1 MGRSVIIIGAGIAG
15 LATGC
20 YAQMNGYDTQIFE
33 LHEMPGGLC
42 TAWERKGYTFD
53 GCIHYLFGTAP
64 GQPFHEVW
72 QELGAVDGRHMIN
85 HQELM
90 QIVGPDGQCLVVYC
104 DPDQLEAHMLQLAP
118 EDERQIRALADGIRT
133 FVDFD
138 MSALQARPRSLMTP
152 LDWRDF
158 GLQVLPYAASLARWG
173 VVSAAEF
180 GERFR
185 SPFLRR
191 AVPLMFAW
199 PECPVMAGMSL
210 LAYMY
215 TGNAGFPAGGSL
227 AFARAIERRYLSL
240 GGEIHYGAQVERIL
254 TDNSRATGVRLY
266 DDSVHT
272 ADIVVSAADG
282 RGTLFDMLD
291 GVRLD
296 RTLTNVYESDLPIHS
311 MVQVSLGVA
320 ADLSAE
326 PHWSTYLLPE
336 PLEIGGTQ
344 HESIGV
350 KHYCFDPSLAPQGKS
365 ALVVMLKSEHSFWHR
380 IYARRLYDTEQLQ
393 VADIIID
400 YLETLYPGISDRV
413 EVKDVA
419 TPMSYER
426 YTGNWLG
433 STCGW
438 LLTKETMRLMIQGLP
453 KTISSLDNFY
463 MAGQWV
469 EPGGSVPVVAM
480 SGRNAVQLM
489 CAADGRPFHATRMP

>member
-1 MGRSVIIIGAGIAG
+1 MGKSVIIIGAGIAG

-20 YAQMNGYDTQIFE
+20 YAQMNGYDSQIFE
-33 LHEMPGGLC
+33 LHDLPGGLC

-64 GQPFHEVW
+64 GQPFHQVW
-72 QELGAVDGRHMIN
+72 EELGATNGREMIN
-85 HQELM
+85 HEELM
-90 QIVGPDGQCLVVYC
+90 QIVGPDGQRLIVYC
-104 DPDQLEAHMLQLAP
+104 DPDQLESHMLQLSP
-118 EDERQIRALADGIRT
+118 KDEKQIRALADGIRT

-138 MSALQARPRSLMTP
+138 MSMLQAKPRNLMSP

-173 VVSAAEF
+173 TVSASEF
-180 GERFR
+180 GERF
-185 SPFLRR
+185 SDPFLRR
-191 AVPLMFAW
+191 AVPQMFAW

-210 LAYMY
+210 LAYMH

-227 AFARAIERRYLSL
+227 AFAQAIERRYISL
-240 GGEIHYGAQVERIL
+240 GGQIHYGAQVERIL
-254 TDNSRATGVRLY
+254 TDHDRVTGVRLY
-266 DDSVHT
+266 DDSIHL

-291 GVRLD
+291 GAHID
-296 RTLTNVYESDLPIHS
+296 RSLANVYQSDLPIHS
-311 MVQVSLGVA
+311 MVQVSLGIDQDL
-320 ADLSAE
+320 ADE
-326 PHWSTYLLPE
+326 PHWATYLLPDR
-336 PLEIGGTQ
+336 LEISGTQ

-350 KHYCFDPSLAPQGKS
+350 KHYGFDPSLAPAGKS
-365 ALVVMLKSEHSFWHR
+365 SVVVMLKSEHSYWHR
-380 IYARRLYDTEQLQ
+380 IYARRLYDTEQSQ
-393 VADIIID
+393 VAGIVIN
-400 YLETLYPGISDRV
+400 YLESLYPGISEKI
-413 EVKDVA
+413 EVRDVA

-438 LLTKETMRLMIQGLP
+438 LLTKDTMRLMIQGLP
-453 KTISSLDNFY
+453 KTVPTLENFY

-489 CAADGRPFHATRMP
+489 CAADNRPFSTTIA